1 MSCGLDKTV
10 VSMLNVLNLI
20 IELWLCKGMP
30 LFLGN
35 ILSGRTKEH
44 YAPTYSQMDQ
54 KKEMYI

>member
-1 MSCGLDKTV
+1 
-10 VSMLNVLNLI
+10 MLNVLNLI